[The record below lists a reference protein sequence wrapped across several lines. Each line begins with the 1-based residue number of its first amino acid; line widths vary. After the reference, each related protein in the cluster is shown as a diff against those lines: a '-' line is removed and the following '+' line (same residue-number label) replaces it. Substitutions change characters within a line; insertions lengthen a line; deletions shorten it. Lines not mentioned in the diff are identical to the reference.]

1 MKRNKR
7 YFTTLL
13 IIISSCLYA
22 IFSFFNIAEARL
34 ELSVIR
40 PFDEFVTNNREIVIE
55 GVVRY
60 AEGQVVTVSITT
72 PSGVP
77 DLGAVNNTLRSITVD
92 VGSSQSLTTII
103 INPVFK
109 NGLSMAPRVVKLSFS
124 DDGQTFQD
132 KGTFN
137 CTSGMGQDYGEA
149 RVDFNA
155 SITAKFVR
163 IDMLDGWQSDKIS
176 IQEVDFLDASGK
188 NIRSSVRSISIG
200 FSVDDVYY
208 DQSIPQAHFQTTLL
222 LREGDNQISVSVKAE
237 DTKTLPKS
245 LEEDFVII
253 NITYIPEVV
262 VIDKPIVLS
271 DGYKAELTIPSGA
284 LSKNLKKIGIIPMDV
299 KDIEWT
305 SYGNNPEMVKGVL
318 PILAYKVEA
327 GAETPFYA
335 TAKDSLERQQPNLVV
350 DGNSE
355 YPSTWMTALS
365 ALPVWL
371 KVDLR
376 SQHTIGKIIITSRVS
391 GNVSYGPKK
400 LSVLVSNDDISYDEI
415 SKVDECNDKITEIVI
430 PTLPIAR
437 YVKFMIDEG
446 KQGNN
451 IQINELEFRDDE
463 GTKIVAYTQLDS
475 VVLARTAQ
483 LTLFYDDNDLISAG
497 VKSEKNLAIFNWD
510 EKAHEWKLVGGKVDT
525 VKNFITVN
533 LNYISTF
540 AIFEAYPS
548 TLEVKWS
555 HNPFSP
561 NDDGIA
567 DNTTIIINLG
577 QETNVQAKVEIFD
590 YTGKLIRTLIQE
602 ETQSGYISILW
613 DGEDENGDRVEIGP
627 YIYQVSVGKKI
638 RNGAIIVAR

>member
-1 MKRNKR
+1 MKRNKV
-7 YFTTLL
+7 YFVTLQ

-60 AEGQVVTVSITT
+60 SEGQAVTVSITT

-77 DLGAVNNTLRSITVD
+77 NLGAVNNTLRSITVD
-92 VGSSQSLTTII
+92 VGSLQSLTTMI

-109 NGLSMAPRVVKLSFS
+109 NELSMAPRVVKLSFS
-124 DDGQTFQD
+124 NDGQTFQD

-137 CTSGMGQDYGEA
+137 CTSGMGQDFGEA

-155 SITAKFVR
+155 SIKSKFVR

-188 NIRSSVRSISIG
+188 SIRSNVRSISIG

-208 DQSIPQAHFQTTLL
+208 DQSIPQVHFQTTIL
-222 LREGDNQISVSVKAE
+222 LREGDNLISVSAKAE

-245 LEEDFVII
+245 VEEDFVIV

-271 DGYKAELTIPSGA
+271 DGYKAELSIPSGA

-318 PILAYKVEA
+318 PILAYKIEA
-327 GAETPFYA
+327 EAETPFYA
-335 TAKDSLERQQPNLVV
+335 TAKDSLERQQPNLAV
-350 DGNSE
+350 DGNPN

-365 ALPVWL
+365 SLPVWL

-376 SQHTIGKIIITSRVS
+376 SQRTIGKIIITSRVN

-415 SKVDECNDKITEIVI
+415 TKVDECNDKITEIVI

-437 YVKFMIDEG
+437 YVKFMIGEG

-475 VVLARTAQ
+475 VVLARTAE
-483 LTLFYDDNDLISAG
+483 LTLFYDDSDPVLAG

-510 EKAHEWKLVGGKVDT
+510 EKAHGWKLVGGKVDI

-555 HNPFSP
+555 NNPFSP
-561 NDDGIA
+561 NGDGIA

-613 DGEDENGDRVEIGP
+613 DGKDENGDRVEIGP
-627 YIYQVSVGKKI
+627 YIYQVNVGKKI